1 MLGSGAVLHHPIVV
15 DINSVVGDDSVMM
28 SEQKDIDSDKNV
40 TAIDD
45 DPIYVGGS
53 VDNLQCNSVVE
64 DSAPNGNV
72 NAKTDDDYRQLI
84 RADVVD
90 KRAGIEKVV
99 VDKEV
104 FGDQLETDAL
114 RMNSEVE
121 MAPVVIDQEVLIY
134 PFEVYMGFKLLD
146 MQIRNLN
153 LKQMFK
159 MNKRLMFNIR
169 VWLQTSQA
177 YVDF

>member
-1 MLGSGAVLHHPIVV
+1 MVWKHFNYAKRRNAILILHGDNAPEDEGTEPVMLGSGAVLHHPIVV

-72 NAKTDDDYRQLI
+72 NAKTDDDYR
-84 RADVVD
+84 
-90 KRAGIEKVV
+90 
-99 VDKEV
+99 
-104 FGDQLETDAL
+104 
-114 RMNSEVE
+114 
-121 MAPVVIDQEVLIY
+121 
-134 PFEVYMGFKLLD
+134 
-146 MQIRNLN
+146 
-153 LKQMFK
+153 
-159 MNKRLMFNIR
+159 
-169 VWLQTSQA
+169 
-177 YVDF
+177 